1 MNDLYI
7 APITTN
13 LEKYTFRQSNQ
24 LYQQTGCIGYLRA
37 DLGSSGTEFHSTW
50 NDTCSFFKTD
60 EFKKEFDDVI
70 NALRLDEKYGKMLG
84 DRTGLSKYCH
94 DNAKQYSGDDKQY
107 FGVKVDTDNHTYL
120 LRLNPNRGEYNL
132 YCYCYVKKYLET
144 QLVQASKGIKFITPS
159 YRPVFTIPDGDQIR
173 IIHPD
178 GERYDKTCRYIDDYH
193 TEVGDRLY
201 HICEFAELMERNGSK
216 VIPLRSSLPERCYN
230 VLPSDGRLIIITKG
244 ESGYTDVNDSNNSS
258 EKNKELADG
267 HNAEMGVTKAQAE
280 AMLSGSMFGW
290 NTPAADP
297 KNYNEQ
303 GTLIRPNQHER
314 GEAR

>member
-1 MNDLYI
+1 MNDLYVT
-7 APITTN
+7 PITTN

-37 DLGSSGTEFHSTW
+37 DLGSSGKEFHSTW

-84 DRTGLSKYCH
+84 DRTILSKYCH
-94 DNAKQYSGDDKQY
+94 DNAKQYSGADNQY
-107 FGVKVDTDNHTYL
+107 FGVRVDTDKHTYL
-120 LRLNPNRGEYNL
+120 LRLNPRQGEYNL

-144 QLVQASKGIKFITPS
+144 QLVQASKGIRFITPH
-159 YRPVFTIPDGDQIR
+159 YREIFRIPDGDKIK
-173 IIHPD
+173 ITHLD
-178 GERYDKTCRYIDDYH
+178 GERSYKTCRYIDDYH

-280 AMLSGSMFGW
+280 AMITGSMFGW
-290 NTPAADP
+290 HTPAADP